1 MPKEN
6 FAIFVNADGIGRGD
20 DGLGQRQMAKF
31 LGELAGMNAEALPG
45 FICLMNAGV
54 KIACEESA
62 PVADVITHLKKLEEL
77 GVEILVC
84 GTCLEFFG
92 IKEKLSVGRVSN
104 ITEITTVLAKAEK
117 ILTV

>member
-1 MPKEN
+1 MPKEE
-6 FAIFVNADGIGRGD
+6 FAIFINADGIGRGD

-31 LGELAGMNAEALPG
+31 LGELSQMETEAIPQ

-62 PVADVITHLKKLEEL
+62 PVAEVITHLKKLQEL

-84 GTCLEFFG
+84 GTCLDFFG
-92 IKEKLSVGRVSN
+92 LREKVSVGRIGN
-104 ITEITTVLAKAEK
+104 ITEITTVLVKAEK
-117 ILTV
+117 VLTV